1 MKSKIYIF
9 MIYYLI
15 NNNFINIILD
25 YIYVYEVLNWFF
37 FYEREKLMFVVFF
50 YIYLKIL
57 LI

>member
-1 MKSKIYIF
+1 MF
-9 MIYYLI
+9 MFYYLI

-25 YIYVYEVLNWFF
+25 YIYVYEVLNWLF
-37 FYEREKLMFVVFF
+37 FYEREKLMLFF

>member
-1 MKSKIYIF
+1 MF
-9 MIYYLI
+9 MFYYLI

-37 FYEREKLMFVVFF
+37 FYEREKLMFVCFF